1 MLSLTSV
8 SLPFCIPNSNSS
20 SCSCVMSCRLR
31 PPLTSSLTAISPQR
45 VLLDDL
51 PCPLAHSTESSSMA
65 CLASLVASTLLALH
79 SVLHSPALP
88 LMVVR
93 RLRSALG
100 CGGHRAWR
108 ICAAHRVLPPSR
120 SQRHRQVASAPGT
133 PRRPPVAVPAAH
145 GGAAPPLRPRRRRPL
160 SPAPLAERSR
170 PPSRSGKSPP
180 LRPRPGADPHGGLGG
195 IKPPYLSITNGYPLS
210 PPLFFG

>member
-1 MLSLTSV
+1 MEPAHIKLFLHTHYGLGLARVLPFNPVIDMLSLTSV

-93 RLRSALG
+93 RLRSA
-100 CGGHRAWR
+100 
-108 ICAAHRVLPPSR
+108 
-120 SQRHRQVASAPGT
+120 
-133 PRRPPVAVPAAH
+133 H
-145 GGAAPPLRPRRRRPL
+145 GG
-160 SPAPLAERSR
+160 
-170 PPSRSGKSPP
+170 G
-180 LRPRPGADPHGGLGG
+180 DH
-195 IKPPYLSITNGYPLS
+195 
-210 PPLFFG
+210 